1 VKRMPQWVSLFVY
14 CILAAFSTALV
25 FAVVVAGGAVA
36 LAGHQDA
43 MAAKS
48 QNELA
53 LTAGHAQ
60 GTRFTGM
67 ITDSMCGAR
76 HMRNSHLT
84 SAECA
89 QACVRKGA
97 NYVLVDGERRY
108 LLIGGEDSLAK
119 LVGVRANVMGT
130 LEGDA
135 IVVNSAAALF

>member
-1 VKRMPQWVSLFVY
+1 MKSMPQWLSLFVD

-36 LAGHQDA
+36 LSSHQDT
-43 MAAKS
+43 MAARS
-48 QNELA
+48 QNEPSA
-53 LTAGHAQ
+53 SAPQAQ
-60 GTRFTGM
+60 GRRFTGM
-67 ITDSMCGAR
+67 ITDSICGAR
-76 HMRNSHLT
+76 HMRNSHLS

-108 LLIGGEDSLAK
+108 LLIGAEDSLTK
-119 LVGVRANVMGT
+119 LAGERANVIGT

-135 IVVNSAAALF
+135 ILVTSAAALF

>member
-1 VKRMPQWVSLFVY
+1 VKSMPQWVSLFVY

-48 QNELA
+48 PNELPSSA
-53 LTAGHAQ
+53 AHRQ

-67 ITDSMCGAR
+67 ITDSICGAR
-76 HMRNSHLT
+76 HMRNSHLS

-108 LLIGGEDSLAK
+108 LLIGGEDSVARLA
-119 LVGVRANVMGT
+119 GVRVNVIGT

-135 IVVNSAAALF
+135 ILVNSAAALF

>member
-1 VKRMPQWVSLFVY
+1 MKSMPQWLSLFIY

-36 LAGHQDA
+36 LAGHQDG

-48 QNELA
+48 QNELPA
-53 LTAGHAQ
+53 SAEHAQ
-60 GTRFTGM
+60 GARFTGM
-67 ITDSMCGAR
+67 ITDSVCGAR
-76 HMRNSHLT
+76 HMRNSHLS

-108 LLIGGEDSLAK
+108 VLIGGEDSLAK
-119 LVGVRANVMGT
+119 LAGVRANVIGT

-135 IVVNSAAALF
+135 ILVTSAAALF